1 MPNSFSFQ
9 TKSLPRLALLVLF
22 AMSLLSVSACNSLFG
37 AHKPVEVPPVLPLVQ
52 ANTDQLIGEVNRLAV
67 VKSIHGR
74 LDIQFQDTSF
84 ATSGIAEE
92 YRSADA
98 VVTLQRPGKVYLEIQ
113 FAFVDIAR
121 MTSDG
126 EHFRVAVLK
135 GDEKYR
141 RFVKGTNNAIYPK
154 LDVDGSES
162 DPKKKKQMGEKETV
176 SALSNLRPQ
185 HLTDAL
191 MIRPIQSAPESSF
204 IYSRSEFYQE
214 EGDTRPGAKKGARV
228 VRGYYLL
235 EELSQTSPGEAH
247 LNRRLWFDRVGSIR
261 LARLQT
267 FDDRG
272 LLVTDVSYSGE
283 RPFGEEG
290 SVMLASRIVLTRP
303 QDHYQL
309 SLSYQA
315 PESVIID
322 REYPAEAFVLENKSQ
337 LPEVDLDARKATP
350 ATSP

>member
-1 MPNSFSFQ
+1 
-9 TKSLPRLALLVLF
+9 
-22 AMSLLSVSACNSLFG
+22 
-37 AHKPVEVPPVLPLVQ
+37 VLPHVE
-52 ANTDQLIGEVNRLAV
+52 ANTDQLIAEVNRLAV

-98 VVTLQRPGKVYLEIQ
+98 VLTLQRPGKVRLVIQ
-113 FAFVDIAR
+113 VLFVDIAQ

-135 GDEKYR
+135 GDEKYK
-141 RFVKGTNNAIYPK
+141 RFVKGTNNAVYGK
-154 LDVDGSES
+154 LSTDGSKS
-162 DPKKKKQMGEKETV
+162 DPKKEKQMGVNETV

-191 MIRPIQSAPESSF
+191 MIRPIPSGSEAGLF
-204 IYSRSEFYQE
+204 YSTSEFYQE
-214 EGDTRPGAKKGARV
+214 EPDARAGAKKGALV

-235 EELSQTSPGEAH
+235 EELSHTSPGEAH
-247 LNRRLWFDRVGSIR
+247 LHRRLWFDRVETIR

-272 LLVTDVSYSGE
+272 LLVTDVSYGGE
-283 RPFGEEG
+283 KPFGEG
-290 SVMLASRIVLTRP
+290 GRVRLPSRIVLTRP
-303 QDHYQL
+303 QDHYKL

-315 PESVIID
+315 PESVILD
-322 REYPAEAFVLENKSQ
+322 REYSSEAFLLENKSQ
-337 LPEVDLDARKATP
+337 LPEVDLDAPKDAP
-350 ATSP
+350 AKSPR